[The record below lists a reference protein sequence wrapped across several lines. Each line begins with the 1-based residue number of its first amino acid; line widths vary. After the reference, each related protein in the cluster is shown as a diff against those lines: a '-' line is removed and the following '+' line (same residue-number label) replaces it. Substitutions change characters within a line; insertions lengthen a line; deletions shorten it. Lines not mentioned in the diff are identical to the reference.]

1 MNPLG
6 AFALILLVV
15 FTVLFLLLRPTQTEK
30 ALRDRLKMVEESS
43 APTPTEGEDLLKEQ
57 ALSNLPWLNDLLK
70 QVPLFVTLQGY
81 ISQAGRK
88 WLVAHFLFAT
98 LLLVLV
104 GFWAATFWFTR
115 LPLAILVGCAVG
127 SVPYLYLYQ
136 ARSSRL
142 NKFEELLADAID
154 LMSRGLRAGHTVPSA
169 VAMVA
174 EESPEPVASEFRR
187 TYEENSFGLPFREA
201 ILHLAQRVPL
211 PDVRFLV
218 MAVVVQRETGGNLA
232 DVLEKTTYVMRQRFR
247 LKRQVKVYT
256 AQGRMTA
263 YILSSLPFG
272 CFLLLSILNPTY
284 EHTLVTDPLG
294 VKMIV
299 VAIVMMTIGILLIR
313 KIINIKI

>member
-15 FTVLFLLLRPTQTEK
+15 FGVLFLLLRPTQTEK

-57 ALSNLPWLNDLLK
+57 ALSNVPWLNDLLK
-70 QVPLFVTLQGY
+70 QVPLMVKLQQY
-81 ISQAGRK
+81 KSQSGKK
-88 WLVAHFLFAT
+88 WLVAQFLFVT
-98 LLLVLV
+98 ILVAV
-104 GFWAATFWFTR
+104 VAFWAATFWFPQWFLDT
-115 LPLAILVGCAVG
+115 LVGCAAG
-127 SVPYLYLYQ
+127 GVPFLVLYQ
-136 ARSSRL
+136 ARSRRL
-142 NKFEELLADAID
+142 NRFEELLADAID

-263 YILSSLPFG
+263 YILSSLPVG
-272 CFLLLSILNPTY
+272 CFLLLSIINPTY
-284 EHTLVTDPLG
+284 EKALYTDPLG
-294 VKMIV
+294 VKVIIV
-299 VAIVMMTIGILLIR
+299 GIVMMIIGILLIR
-313 KIINIKI
+313 RIIRIKI